1 MDLNADSCVSTFDES
16 AILFDWL
23 TDCTVLN
30 LFQTLV
36 EDKNNKLLS
45 AKQDIKEKRKQHS
58 GELCNYKNK
67 TDFSF
72 LFVVESTAL
81 KLQISEF
88 YLKMFIRYDTVD

>member
-1 MDLNADSCVSTFDES
+1 MDLNTDSCVSTFDES

-23 TDCTVLN
+23 TAQSSS

-72 LFVVESTAL
+72 SLLYKAL
-81 KLQISEF
+81 L
-88 YLKMFIRYDTVD
+88 